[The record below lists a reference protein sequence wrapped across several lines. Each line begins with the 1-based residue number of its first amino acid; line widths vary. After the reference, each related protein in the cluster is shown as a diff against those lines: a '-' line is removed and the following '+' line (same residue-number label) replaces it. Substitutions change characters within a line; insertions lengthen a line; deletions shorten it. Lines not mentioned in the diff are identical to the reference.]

1 VRRRGGAA
9 MTEWSRV
16 GARGRAAAAKVGT
29 LSRHAWVTAAGA
41 AEVGVAEAGAAGA
54 AAAVVLVFEV
64 VELVFAVEWESEPE
78 VVRAVVVEGVLNS
91 SCGVLALG
99 LTYLVRSGAAA
110 CYYFAPRTYAPGG
123 AACRTGQTGSSAG
136 TPRTYYSHPVLGC
149 KFHSGRCVDE
159 VVGKHFPEI
168 RYVE

>member
-1 VRRRGGAA
+1 VQEERGELLAPVAEGQEERGRVEAVGAHCTERRGACSHRCTA
-9 MTEWSRV
+9 VDTE
-16 GARGRAAAAKVGT
+16 A
-29 LSRHAWVTAAGA
+29 AAGA
-41 AEVGVAEAGAAGA
+41 AVV
-54 AAAVVLVFEV
+54 VVLVFEV

-78 VVRAVVVEGVLNS
+78 VVRAVVVEGALNS